1 MITVVLMLCCGFQ
14 ASDITA
20 PHSAAAAAANDDDED
35 DEDDV
40 NNMYVFEGR
49 NYSKE
54 PSAADCQAFQQL
66 VDGCYFSS
74 VTTCTLYNTVQR
86 LVNGCYFSSVTTCT
100 LMQIYM
106 LLILR
111 QNYCASETSL
121 ILSLMM

>member
-20 PHSAAAAAANDDDED
+20 PHSAAAAAANDDDQD

-74 VTTCTLYNTVQR
+74 VTTCTL
-86 LVNGCYFSSVTTCT
+86 
-100 LMQIYM
+100 MQIYM

-111 QNYCASETSL
+111 QNYCACETSL
-121 ILSLMM
+121 IFSLMM